1 MFNTKGFNQVIILFL
16 IMCVGIYGRKRKI
29 INEEINKGLTQI
41 LLGITLPFMIITS
54 FTYTYSKEMSSNM
67 AKTFLYSLFI
77 HLILIFIGNILY
89 LKIEKDKRDILKFVT
104 VFSNCGFMGFP
115 ILEGIYGNIGV
126 LYGSIFNMPFY
137 ILIWSY
143 GLMLFS
149 KKKDLKT
156 LKRVLY
162 NPGIISVAVGLFI
175 FAFSIKIP
183 LPIENS
189 MKLVGNMTTPISMII
204 IGFMISRIK
213 VKEVFNE
220 GSIYYASFIRL
231 ILAPAL
237 TFFIF
242 ELLKAEIIITNVAV
256 IIQAMPVAAV
266 CAIFAK
272 DNNKR
277 PEFASQAVF
286 ITTLLS
292 IITIPIVL
300 LFLK

>member
-1 MFNTKGFNQVIILFL
+1 MFNTTGFNQVTILFL
-16 IMCVGIYGRKRKI
+16 IMCVGIYGRKKKI
-29 INEEINKGLTQI
+29 LNEEINKGLTQI
-41 LLGITLPFMIITS
+41 LLRITLPFMIITS
-54 FTYTYSKEMSSNM
+54 FNYTYSKEMSLNM
-67 AKTFLYSLFI
+67 KKTFLYSLFI
-77 HLILIFIGNILY
+77 HFILIFIGNILY

-115 ILEGIYGNIGV
+115 ILEGIYGNVGM
-126 LYGSIFNMPFY
+126 LYGSIFNIPFY
-137 ILIWSY
+137 VLIWSY

-149 KKKDLKT
+149 QKKDLQA
-156 LKRVLY
+156 LKRIFY
-162 NPGIISVAVGLFI
+162 NPGIVSVAIGLFT
-175 FAFSIKIP
+175 FSIKIP
-183 LPIENS
+183 LIIENT
-189 MKLVGNMTTPISMII
+189 MKLIGNMTTPISMII
-204 IGFMISRIK
+204 IGFMISGIK
-213 VKEVFNE
+213 IKEIFKE
-220 GSIYYASFIRL
+220 ASIYYASFIRL

-242 ELLKAEIIITNVAV
+242 QLLKTDVIITNVAV
-256 IIQAMPVAAV
+256 IIQAMPVAVV
-266 CAIFAK
+266 CAVFAK